1 VGISQIG
8 DFHLHL
14 GHIMKKIIIAID
26 GHSSTGKS
34 TFAKAIAKVMDYTY
48 LDSGALY
55 RAVTLYA
62 LDHGWTDPDGKPN
75 VQAIVDHLK
84 DIRLTFKKDPVTGQ
98 NRTHM
103 NGEDVE
109 EHIRSMEVSRHVS
122 PVSEIPVVRDFVDLQ
137 LRKWGEKKGIVM
149 DGRDIG
155 TAVFPQAEL
164 KIFMTAPAEIRADRR
179 LRELQEKGMDATFAE
194 VLSNVRQRDYLDSH
208 RETHPLV
215 KAPDALLLDNGRM
228 SVEEQMDWFKKIME
242 EKWGIRLK

>member
-1 VGISQIG
+1 
-8 DFHLHL
+8 
-14 GHIMKKIIIAID
+14 MKKIIIAID

-34 TFAKAIAKVMDYTY
+34 TFAKAIARVLDYTY

-62 LDHGWTDPDGKPN
+62 LDNGWTDPEGKPN
-75 VQAIVDHLK
+75 IQAIIDHLK

-98 NRTHM
+98 NRTYM

-109 EHIRSMEVSRHVS
+109 ERIRSMEVSRHVS
-122 PVSEIPVVRDFVDLQ
+122 PVSEIPHVRDFVDLQ

-179 LRELQEKGMDATFAE
+179 LRELQAKGMEATFAE
-194 VLSNVRQRDYLDSH
+194 VLANVRQRDYLDSH
-208 RETHPLV
+208 RETHPLI
-215 KAPDALLLDNGRM
+215 KAPDAFLLDNGRM
-228 SVEEQMDWFKKIME
+228 SVEEQMDWFRKIME
-242 EKWGIRLK
+242 EKWDIRLK

>member
-1 VGISQIG
+1 M
-8 DFHLHL
+8 

-34 TFAKAIAKVMDYTY
+34 TFAKAIAKVMDYSY

>member
-1 VGISQIG
+1 M
-8 DFHLHL
+8 

-62 LDHGWTDPDGKPN
+62 LDHGWISPEGKPN
-75 VQAIVDHLK
+75 AQAIVDHLK
-84 DIRLTFKKDPVTGQ
+84 DIRLTFVKDPQTGQ
-98 NRTHM
+98 NRTYV
-103 NGEDVE
+103 NGKDVE
-109 EHIRSMEVSRHVS
+109 ERIRSMEVSAHVS
-122 PVSEIPVVRDFVDLQ
+122 PVSEIPLVRDFVDFQ

-155 TAVFPQAEL
+155 TAVFPRAEL

-179 LRELQEKGMDATFAE
+179 LRELQAKGMEATFAQ
-194 VLSNVRQRDYLDSH
+194 VLANVRQRDYVDSH

-228 SVEEQMDWFKKIME
+228 SVEEQLDWFKKIME

>member
-1 VGISQIG
+1 MN
-8 DFHLHL
+8 
-14 GHIMKKIIIAID
+14 HIMKKIIIAID

-55 RAVTLYA
+55 RAITLYA
-62 LDHGWTDPDGKPN
+62 LDHGWTDPKGSPN
-75 VQAIVDHLK
+75 GQAIIDHLK

-98 NRTHM
+98 NLTYM
-103 NGEDVE
+103 NGENVE
-109 EHIRSMEVSRHVS
+109 ERIRSMEVSRHVS
-122 PVSEIPVVRDFVDLQ
+122 PVSEIPRVRDFVDLQ

-179 LRELQEKGMDATFAE
+179 LRELQAKGMDATFAE
-194 VLSNVRQRDYLDSH
+194 VLANVRQRDYLDSH
-208 RETHPLV
+208 RKTHPLV
-215 KAPDALLLDNGRM
+215 KAPDALLLDNGQM
-228 SVEEQMDWFKKIME
+228 SVEEQMYWFKKIME
-242 EKWGIRLK
+242 EKWDIRLK

>member
-1 VGISQIG
+1 VGISEIG

-34 TFAKAIAKVMDYTY
+34 TFAKAIAGVMDYTY

-62 LDHGWTDPDGKPN
+62 LDNGWIDPDGKPN
-75 VQAIVDHLK
+75 VRAVTGHLE

-98 NRTHM
+98 NHTYM

-109 EHIRSMEVSRHVS
+109 DRIRSMVVSHHVS
-122 PVSEIPVVRDFVDLQ
+122 PVSEIPLVRDFVDMQ
-137 LRKWGEKKGIVM
+137 LREWGRKKGIVM

-164 KIFMTAPAEIRADRR
+164 KIFMTAPAEIRANRR
-179 LRELQEKGMDATFAE
+179 LRELREKGMDATFSQ
-194 VLSNVRQRDYLDSH
+194 VLANVRERDYLDSH
-208 RETHPLV
+208 RKTHPLV
-215 KAPDALLLDNGRM
+215 KAADALLLDNGQM
-228 SVEEQMDWFKKIME
+228 TVEEQMAWFKKIME
-242 EKWGIRLK
+242 EKWDIRLK